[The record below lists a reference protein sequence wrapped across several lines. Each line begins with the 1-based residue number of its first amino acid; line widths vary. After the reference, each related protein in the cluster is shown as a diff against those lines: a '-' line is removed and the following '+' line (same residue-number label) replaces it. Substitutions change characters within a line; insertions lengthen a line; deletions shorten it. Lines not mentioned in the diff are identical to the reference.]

1 MISFIK
7 INKNKNE
14 FQLYLLNM
22 SIFSKVLE
30 IYEEYFICTHC
41 LGRMFSLLGSNT
53 TNQYRGD
60 SLLLSITM
68 ENHRNYLNR
77 GENQS
82 KSIKNLKIL
91 AENAHSSAAQKVLEN
106 EGLTYKKSEI
116 NPTCYLCNDIFLD
129 LQIYVTEAIS
139 KIKEYEFNSFLV
151 GTEIDSQIVNKED
164 IFKAK
169 LNLLQAESFKS
180 HFNREIGKE
189 LLNSL
194 HKPPEFANPDITIIF
209 SLKFDSFNI
218 HLLIRSLFIYAKYN
232 KFVRDIPQT
241 HWNCRACNGKGCQ
254 ICKFSGKQYMTS
266 VEELISPEFI
276 KQSYSTKSKFHGAG
290 REDIDAKMLGE
301 GRPFILEL
309 KNPRIR
315 TLNLERIQKKV
326 NKKNKKKIKISEL
339 RYSNKN
345 QVKAIKGNAE
355 KARKLY
361 RVLVKAEENITEVE
375 FERLLT
381 KLKIELENQII
392 KQKTPIRVSHRR
404 ANKIRNKKI
413 YRIEGKYLK
422 PQMFEFL
429 IETQGGTYIKELING
444 DKDRTNPSF
453 TQIFE
458 YPLICKELDVLKI
471 F

>member
-1 MISFIK
+1 
-7 INKNKNE
+7 
-14 FQLYLLNM
+14 
-22 SIFSKVLE
+22 
-30 IYEEYFICTHC
+30 
-41 LGRMFSLLGSNT
+41 
-53 TNQYRGD
+53 
-60 SLLLSITM
+60 
-68 ENHRNYLNR
+68 
-77 GENQS
+77 
-82 KSIKNLKIL
+82 
-91 AENAHSSAAQKVLEN
+91 
-106 EGLTYKKSEI
+106 
-116 NPTCYLCNDIFLD
+116 
-129 LQIYVTEAIS
+129 
-139 KIKEYEFNSFLV
+139 
-151 GTEIDSQIVNKED
+151 
-164 IFKAK
+164 
-169 LNLLQAESFKS
+169 
-180 HFNREIGKE
+180 
-189 LLNSL
+189 
-194 HKPPEFANPDITIIF
+194 
-209 SLKFDSFNI
+209 
-218 HLLIRSLFIYAKYN
+218 
-232 KFVRDIPQT
+232 
-241 HWNCRACNGKGCQ
+241 
-254 ICKFSGKQYMTS
+254 MTS

-392 KQKTPIRVSHRR
+392 KQKTPLRVSHRR

-422 PQMFEFL
+422 PQIFEFL